1 MKISIKKS
9 LATILAASVLLPVV
23 SCQKEDYSGKILT
36 TADFISE
43 YAVERKY
50 VEITNMSTGIDS
62 ELREF
67 MSMSTDSATIYR
79 PQLAIESTLE
89 YKVLKDTLECYE
101 DDNTGSIDV
110 EFSYCDYEEVLRSTP
125 IFLSIEDFE
134 QAVYDCEERI
144 ELTITY
150 QFQYADGFVKLTNIS
165 DLNELFPYRDID
177 VTIAQSF
184 DNYVGAPVFSG
195 PSYNS
200 EYECFN
206 ATETLYVEVP
216 VEGDGNLLAW
226 DYYFEIK
233 KGFDVIYTSDVIH
246 DEYPNVLSLE
256 YDNGRYLSGGNYDYT
271 LYDLEGNKIC
281 EFSVYVIGNGII
293 NNIAGTSLYYE
304 VPEGFIYGD
313 SNTVDMY
320 ERFGNENI
328 LVDVFLVNRDVT
340 FTVYHNPG
348 QATEQACINYVND
361 SYNTIYSNFAEYD
374 VPFSMHIVN
383 YSYSLDGTP
392 INSACYFVDLDGEYY
407 DVYVFT
413 AAFNYED
420 QTFCVVI
427 YSSNYDTMLTL
438 LDGLHAG

>member
-50 VEITNMSTGIDS
+50 VEITRMSTGIDS

-89 YKVLKDTLECYE
+89 YKVLEDTLECYE

-150 QFQYADGFVKLTNIS
+150 QFQYVDGFVKLTNIS
-165 DLNELFPYRDID
+165 DLNVLFPYRDID

-184 DNYVGAPVFSG
+184 DNYVGDPEFSG
-195 PSYNS
+195 TTYNS
-200 EYECFN
+200 EINCFTP
-206 ATETLYVEVP
+206 TENLFCEVP
-216 VEGDGNLLAW
+216 VVGDGRLLVW
-226 DYYFEIK
+226 DFYFEIK
-233 KGFDVIYTSDVIH
+233 RGFDVVYTSDVIH
-246 DEYPNVLSLE
+246 EEYPDSLYLE
-256 YDNGRYLSGGNYDYT
+256 FNNGRYLPGGNYDYT
-271 LYDLEGNKIC
+271 LYDVEGNKIC
-281 EFSVYVIGNGII
+281 EFSIYVIGSGII

-304 VPEGFIYGD
+304 VPEGFTYGD
-313 SNTVDMY
+313 SNTADM
-320 ERFGNENI
+320 EAIFGGGNI
-328 LVDVFLVNRDVT
+328 LVDVFIYNSQYYLSI
-340 FTVYHNPG
+340 YHNPN
-348 QATEQACINYVND
+348 QVSEQACQD
-361 SYNTIYSNFAEYD
+361 FLDTSYADLYGEYSEQDYS
-374 VPFSMHIVN
+374 FSIHTVN
-383 YSYSLDGTP
+383 YSFSIDGTS
-392 INSACYFVDLDGEYY
+392 IDSVTYYVDTEYDALDI
-407 DVYVFT
+407 YVFET
-413 AAFNYED
+413 AFNYEGE
-420 QTFCVVI
+420 TIIVI
-427 YSSNYDTMLTL
+427 AYAKDYDTLLAL
-438 LDGLHAG
+438 LDGLHAA